1 LRSLHRCIDIC
12 PTQAITAPYKV
23 DARRC
28 ISYLTIELK
37 TAIPVEFRSMIGNRV
52 YGCDDCQL
60 TCPWNRFAVHT
71 REPDFAVRHGLDQVS
86 LLELF
91 GWSEAMFKEKLAGSP
106 IYRIAYA
113 KWLSNLAVGLGNAP
127 YDPAIVAALT
137 LRADDENELVAEP
150 VPGLC
155 SSSASVRCLVR
166 KGAVGFHVYCSGK
179 TQLSAMRLQ
188 FSGLVK

>member
-1 LRSLHRCIDIC
+1 VASTLLNREQGSLYFLGELFTDLPLPADVSEAEHCGRCTRCIDVC

-28 ISYLTIELK
+28 ILSHHRVENGHSS
-37 TAIPVEFRSMIGNRV
+37 EFRSMIGNRV

-106 IYRIAYA
+106 IYRIGYA
-113 KWLSNLAVGLGNAP
+113 KWLSNLVGLGNAP
-127 YDPAIVAALT
+127 YDPALW
-137 LRADDENELVAEP
+137 L
-150 VPGLC
+150 PGL
-155 SSSASVRCLVR
+155 A
-166 KGAVGFHVYCSGK
+166 G
-179 TQLSAMRLQ
+179 
-188 FSGLVK
+188 